1 MSGISQQKGEGGSCR
16 AGCDSLLD
24 NWRALLHHFP
34 CLVSGQLHWD
44 CKPVPF
50 IRETAASGK
59 RHCCSMSSL
68 SLSGDRTGYIFLG
81 EQGGAGSV
89 DGGAQ
94 VMVFLC
100 CRESLETIHQEN
112 WRSEPR
118 LEPAGG
124 GRNTKP
130 LNVSILQML
139 IPAPQLLARRCS
151 CTWQGVWSTLAR
163 CELQGLKRAWL

>member
-1 MSGISQQKGEGGSCR
+1 
-16 AGCDSLLD
+16 
-24 NWRALLHHFP
+24 
-34 CLVSGQLHWD
+34 
-44 CKPVPF
+44 
-50 IRETAASGK
+50 
-59 RHCCSMSSL
+59 
-68 SLSGDRTGYIFLG
+68 
-81 EQGGAGSV
+81 
-89 DGGAQ
+89 
-94 VMVFLC
+94 MVFLC
-100 CRESLETIHQEN
+100 CRKSLETIHQEN